1 MSHPFMKIFHWLGC
15 ILFLLPLSP
24 AMASDYTAMPPDKP
38 YPFGVLN
45 QRSVTLTAEYW
56 NPILRYVS
64 QKSGIPLTLRIART
78 ANETTDMA
86 AKGELAFVYTNHLF
100 TPGRDKLGYTVL
112 ARQEGEPIQ
121 AQIVVQTHS
130 PIQNL
135 AALEGQKIAFANP
148 YAFVGYFVPMDKLLR
163 DKVTVSPV
171 FMGNQEAAIG
181 QLRAGRVMAIGVNH
195 KAMADFA
202 RREEFTYR
210 ALWTSEPYF
219 DLAVMAHPSVPANLR
234 EKLRD
239 AVVNMKND
247 PEGLAVLTQAAKVLE
262 LPKPRGFVVAT
273 DRHYDNYRDFFRHTL
288 VPLDNQ

>member
-1 MSHPFMKIFHWLGC
+1 MPRLLQICRWLC
-15 ILFLLPLSP
+15 CTIFLLPISP
-24 AMASDYTAMPPDKP
+24 AIANDYAAMSHDKP

-86 AKGELAFVYTNHLF
+86 VRGELAFVYTNHLF

-121 AQIVVQTHS
+121 GQIVVATNS
-130 PIQNL
+130 PIQDL
-135 AALEGQKIAFANP
+135 AALEGQKVAFANP
-148 YAFVGYFVPMDKLLR
+148 YGFVGYFVPMDKLLR
-163 DKVTVSPV
+163 DKVTVNPV

-202 RREEFTYR
+202 RREDFTYR
-210 ALWTSEPYF
+210 VVWTSEPYF
-219 DLAVMAHPSVPANLR
+219 DLAVMAHPSVPAKLR

-239 AVVNMKND
+239 AMVNMKSD
-247 PEGLAVLTQAAKVLE
+247 PEGLAALTQAAKALE
-262 LPKPRGFVVAT
+262 LPKPRGFVAAT
-273 DRHYDNYRDFFRHTL
+273 DRHYDNYRAFFRHTL